1 MRHLVLIASLLLPA
15 CGASGSRPAD
25 GPGTQAGAGPG
36 SNMVCHEE
44 RSPGCTVPRE
54 VCRPKAQSDA
64 DKKGA
69 DDLVNSRSATPPPT
83 GVGGH

>member
-1 MRHLVLIASLLLPA
+1 MRHPLLLASLFVTA

-25 GPGTQAGAGPG
+25 GPGAQAGAGPG

-44 RSPGCTVPRE
+44 RSPGSTVPRE

-69 DDLVNSRSATPPPT
+69 EDLMNTPAPPPA

>member
-1 MRHLVLIASLLLPA
+1 MRHLLLIASLFLTA

-25 GPGTQAGAGPG
+25 GPGAQAGAG

-44 RSPGCTVPRE
+44 RSPGSTVPRE
-54 VCRPKAQSDA
+54 VCRPKAQSEA

-69 DDLVNSRSATPPPT
+69 EDLMNSPTSAPPPT